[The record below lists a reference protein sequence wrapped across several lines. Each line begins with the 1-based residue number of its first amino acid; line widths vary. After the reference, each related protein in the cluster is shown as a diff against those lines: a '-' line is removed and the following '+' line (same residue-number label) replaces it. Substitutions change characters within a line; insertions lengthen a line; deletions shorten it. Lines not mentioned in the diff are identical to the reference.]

1 MSGYIRVVHT
11 VFVLYL
17 ISCYCQKLDILYEI
31 VILRDSDAGSPRQM
45 FPTTLDKHFP
55 KSSRDARQTVGAG
68 HVMLSCLLLHCQL
81 HRTEVCREQH
91 HNSQLLELF
100 KKNYSVFL
108 IVSLNWKE
116 SLMFIYERSLTCWM
130 GQCQGGY
137 RTYSVLSGLYTGTSC
152 WVHRKLWCRN
162 VRTKGVEWKLWCS
175 LHCIFCNSTQVGYG
189 TTCRN
194 KLFGA
199 LTLWL

>member
-11 VFVLYL
+11 VSVLYL

-68 HVMLSCLLLHCQL
+68 HVMSSPSLSAA
-81 HRTEVCREQH
+81 HRTEVCREQN

-100 KKNYSVFL
+100 KKKLLGIFNCQFKL
-108 IVSLNWKE
+108 KRIVDVYL
-116 SLMFIYERSLTCWM
+116 
-130 GQCQGGY
+130 
-137 RTYSVLSGLYTGTSC
+137 
-152 WVHRKLWCRN
+152 
-162 VRTKGVEWKLWCS
+162 
-175 LHCIFCNSTQVGYG
+175 
-189 TTCRN
+189 
-194 KLFGA
+194 
-199 LTLWL
+199 